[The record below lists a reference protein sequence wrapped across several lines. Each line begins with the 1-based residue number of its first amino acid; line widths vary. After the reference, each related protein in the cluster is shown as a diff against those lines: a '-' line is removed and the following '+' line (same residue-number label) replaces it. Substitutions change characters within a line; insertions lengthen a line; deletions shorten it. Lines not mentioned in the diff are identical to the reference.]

1 MSAIDQAEPVVES
14 MIGRGGIAAPV
25 NRHAE
30 MPLAKVSGT
39 EAFAFQDLGECRF
52 TPKEMH
58 FVTLFTEDGIDSGA
72 DVVTASE
79 KSGTG
84 RRADR
89 RPGVEVSEA
98 HAFGSQRV
106 ENRCIDWPPVTAN
119 VAVAEVVNEEGDNIR
134 WFSFAL
140 CSGKR
145 LSILFL
151 RWPRHAVIF
160 VLSRIASGLC
170 FFVFW

>member
-1 MSAIDQAEPVVES
+1 MSTIDQAEPVVES

-30 MPLAKVSGT
+30 MPLAKVSGA

-58 FVTLFTEDGIDSGA
+58 FVTLFTEDGIDSGT

-89 RPGVEVSEA
+89 CPGVEVSEA

-106 ENRCIDWPPVTAN
+106 ENGCLDGTSVTAN
-119 VAVAEVVNEEGDNIR
+119 VAVAEVVDKEGDDVR
-134 WFSFAL
+134 
-140 CSGKR
+140 
-145 LSILFL
+145 
-151 RWPRHAVIF
+151 
-160 VLSRIASGLC
+160 
-170 FFVFW
+170 

>member
-1 MSAIDQAEPVVES
+1 MFFDPVNGFIDNELAGVTFHGPNRFTVTQKVGGIFVTRMSAIDQAEPVVES
-14 MIGRGGIAAPV
+14 MIGWGGIAAPV

-30 MPLAKVSGT
+30 MPLAKVSGI

-52 TPKEMH
+52 TPKQMH

-119 VAVAEVVNEEGDNIR
+119 VAVAEVVNEED
-134 WFSFAL
+134 
-140 CSGKR
+140 
-145 LSILFL
+145 
-151 RWPRHAVIF
+151 
-160 VLSRIASGLC
+160 
-170 FFVFW
+170 

>member
-1 MSAIDQAEPVVES
+1 
-14 MIGRGGIAAPV
+14 MIRRGGIIAPI

-30 MPLAKVSGT
+30 VPLAKVSGAK
-39 EAFAFQDLGECRF
+39 AFTFQDLGECRF
-52 TPKEMH
+52 APKEMH

-106 ENRCIDWPPVTAN
+106 EYRCIDWTPVTAN
-119 VAVAEVVNEEGDNIR
+119 VAVAEVVDEKGDDVGLLV
-134 WFSFAL
+134 FSKNGTNQKQ
-140 CSGKR
+140 SK
-145 LSILFL
+145 
-151 RWPRHAVIF
+151 
-160 VLSRIASGLC
+160 
-170 FFVFW
+170 